1 MQDTQLI
8 HRNMLNFCTLTER
21 SEEKLRKQFHLPLYQ
36 KKKKYLGINLHKE
49 TKGLYSENYKSLMKE
64 IEDNTTD
71 GKICHVLALEE
82 SILSK

>member
-1 MQDTQLI
+1 
-8 HRNMLNFCTLTER
+8 
-21 SEEKLRKQFHLPLYQ
+21 
-36 KKKKYLGINLHKE
+36 
-49 TKGLYSENYKSLMKE
+49 MKE